1 MLTHYH
7 FSPILSIF
15 SENRNT
21 AFEQKYITFCH
32 IYLTTM
38 RKHFLF
44 DH

>member
-21 AFEQKYITFCH
+21 AFEQKHITFCH
-32 IYLTTM
+32 IYLTNM
-38 RKHFLF
+38 RKTLSF
-44 DH
+44 

>member
-32 IYLTTM
+32 IYLTNMQKTLS
-38 RKHFLF
+38 F
-44 DH
+44 

>member
-38 RKHFLF
+38 RKTLSF
-44 DH
+44 

>member
-21 AFEQKYITFCH
+21 AFEQKYITFRH
-32 IYLTTM
+32 IYLTNM
-38 RKHFLF
+38 RKTLSF
-44 DH
+44 